1 MSLNRLWQMSYD
13 SKLIDVI
20 RNSHDAIPIIQ
31 AFHLIGIT
39 LLLGAMI
46 ILNFRMLG
54 LGFGQI
60 QMAVLAKQVWSWGT
74 GGLLVAIA
82 AGFVVFIADPARY
95 AANYSFVTKMSLLLA
110 AIVYQYTFYRK
121 TVRAEAAATEP
132 QTLRLVPIVS
142 LLLWFG
148 VAWRAGAS
156 RSLVDRISDEGD
168 RMRQPVTT
176 KRDWGKGVGARRLAY
191 RDADAGYIRRR

>member
-1 MSLNRLWQMSYD
+1 MTLNRLWQMSYD

-74 GGLLVAIA
+74 AGLLMAIA

-121 TVRAEAAATEP
+121 AVRAEAAATEP
-132 QTLRLVPIVS
+132 RHLRVVPLLS

-148 VAWRAGAS
+148 VAWAGRGIAF
-156 RSLVDRISDEGD
+156 LG
-168 RMRQPVTT
+168 
-176 KRDWGKGVGARRLAY
+176 
-191 RDADAGYIRRR
+191 